1 MSLGTGVVASDEW
14 EMVPECQPKSVTLSE
29 STKAASETCYWNILK
44 KKSNRPFEIKLNN
57 NEKIYYY
64 LRDELDIEKVR
75 NLIHSLHHCSCCRS
89 NVGKVA
95 GLFGP
100 DGYALDFGGMTRA
113 QGTVFEEIETM
124 RAEARRV
131 GKLHPRN
138 PVFLITEKSLRS
150 IPLVLGE
157 GKWNGSNKI
166 RPFSH
171 LGLNLCEAKYITK
184 DTVAARF
191 NSKEFLAKLWNG
203 TMDGT
208 LGKLVTFIFTMLPE
222 KYTIY
227 KRNRSWIDEFE
238 EILKDP
244 ELLRQNMWDY
254 RIEYCKKIYEHFT
267 MLLRNSD
274 KANSPPLTVFG
285 HSCGPDTSL
294 SVYDQ
299 MHLRAFSLFH
309 GGSYTTDTNVNFKSI
324 GLLIEVAEQIVAYC
338 QDDSSSESTNRSDL
352 IEIMNTRTDPSTYMV
367 QQVADQIE
375 KHGVKSRFKIAL
387 AWNNKTDLDAWVTID
402 HGDMLVNIQ
411 EIIGYNNTTSKDG
424 FTKLD
429 FDANAGSPTSNPVEN
444 ITLSDRKPGKY
455 NFYVNNFHTRGNE
468 KEIPFTVVINLD
480 GEITTVE
487 KVWDTAIRSD
497 NSSSTIQDMMFIAT
511 IVITDEMIN
520 SKQTNVEMNE
530 KQGNRFGT
538 LLPKYQ
544 EIFGDKTESYVL
556 DMDEVEGS
564 VAMSPSNRHAKKDR
578 EVGGVFFDER
588 HFAMSNE
595 LGDLKIGN
603 SISPLSFLENM
614 SRDATSKS
622 SKKRKKSGT
631 EKGGVYLSKD
641 NEDVGFKTMD
651 DIIEAKRRG
660 EKITLQVPSRDF
672 PPTYLTTHKF
682 ENKCNNLS
690 KKDWQTILRTE
701 KNIAVNTFYEEGRAP
716 RQPDVN
722 AKFDNCRFNKDW
734 VVSGWLCAGADSRLV
749 VDSLLKL
756 SHQNYIGY
764 FMALH
769 DTKLPN
775 DSSDSWKLGAGM
787 YPSDL
792 RADHHVYREIWQ
804 SQHTLI
810 KPKVATKT
818 KTPAIGV
825 FLHRGRQYKLVVN
838 GIDRLI
844 VA

>member
-1 MSLGTGVVASDEW
+1 MSLCTESVASDEW
-14 EMVPECQPKSVTLSE
+14 EIVPECQPNSVTLCD
-29 STKAASETCYWNILK
+29 STKAASETCYWNTLK
-44 KKSNRPFEIKLNN
+44 KKSNRPFEIKLEN

-75 NLIHSLHHCSCCRS
+75 NLIHSLHNCSCCRS
-89 NVGKVA
+89 NVAKVA

-100 DGYALDFGGMTRA
+100 NGYALDFGGIKSA
-113 QGTVFEEIETM
+113 EGTVFEEIETM
-124 RAEARRV
+124 RDEARKES
-131 GKLHPRN
+131 KLDPRK
-138 PVFLITEKSLRS
+138 PVFLVTEKSVRS
-150 IPLVLGE
+150 IPRVLGE
-157 GKWNGSNKI
+157 GKFNGSNKI
-166 RPFSH
+166 RPFNH
-171 LGLNLCEAKYITK
+171 LGLNLCEGKYITK
-184 DTVAARF
+184 DTVAAKF

-227 KRNRSWIDEFE
+227 KRNKSWIDEFE

-254 RIEYCKKIYEHFT
+254 RIEYCKKIYERFT
-267 MLLRNSD
+267 MLRRNSD

-285 HSCGPDTSL
+285 YSCGSDTSI

-299 MHLRAFSLFH
+299 MHLRAFSLFY
-309 GGSYTTDTNVNFKSI
+309 GGSYTTATNVNFKSI
-324 GLLIEVAEQIVAYC
+324 GLLIEVAEEAVAIC
-338 QDDSSSESTNRSDL
+338 QDESTSESTNRSDL
-352 IEIMNTRTDPSTYMV
+352 IKIMNTRTDPSTYMV

-387 AWNNKTDLDAWVTID
+387 AWNNKTDLDAWVTIE
-402 HGDMLVNIQ
+402 HTNMKQ
-411 EIIGYNNTTSKDG
+411 EKIGYNNTASKDG

-455 NFYVNNFHTRGNE
+455 NFYVNNYHTRGNE

-487 KVWDTAIRSD
+487 KEWDTVIRSD
-497 NSSSTIQDMMFIAT
+497 NSSSFIQNMMFIAT
-511 IVITDEMIN
+511 IVITKEMIN
-520 SKQTNVEMNE
+520 SKQKNVEMNE
-530 KQGNRFGT
+530 KPGNRFGA

-544 EIFGDKTESYVL
+544 EIFGNKTESYVV

-564 VAMSPSNRHAKKDR
+564 VKMNPSNRQGKKDR
-578 EVGGVFFDER
+578 EVGGVFIDER

-603 SISPLSFLENM
+603 STSPLSFLENM
-614 SRDATSKS
+614 SKDATSKS
-622 SKKRKKSGT
+622 SKKRKRSGT
-631 EKGGVYLSKD
+631 EKGGVYISKD
-641 NEDVGFKTMD
+641 NKDVGVKTLD
-651 DIIEAKRRG
+651 DIIEANRRG
-660 EKITLQVPSRDF
+660 EMITLQVPSRDF

-682 ENKCNNLS
+682 EKTLNTAS
-690 KKDWQTILRTE
+690 VKDWQTILRTE

-716 RQPDVN
+716 RQPDMN

-734 VVSGWLCAGADSRLV
+734 VVSEWLCAGADSRLV
-749 VDSLLKL
+749 VDSFLKL

-769 DTKLPN
+769 DTKLPH
-775 DSSDSWKLGAGM
+775 DSSESWKLGAGM

-792 RADHHVYREIWQ
+792 RADRHVYREIWQ
-804 SQHTLI
+804 SQHTLV
-810 KPKVATKT
+810 KPIILTKT
-818 KTPAIGV
+818 KIPAIGV
-825 FLHRGRQYKLVVN
+825 FLHRGVEYKLFIN
-838 GIDRLI
+838 GIERLI